1 MTHQT
6 GSPSMESLV
15 NELFQRYER
24 EFNRSLRGDSD
35 LVAVANLYAKA
46 FIAATP
52 SGVVTG
58 QNDDQLKRV
67 MADGFERYRQIGMSG
82 MKLQRLDISGID
94 DLHALARVDW
104 TATYAIGNEKK
115 TIDFTNA
122 YLVRREGDTATVFG
136 WITGDE
142 EAVMKAHGIV
152 P

>member
-58 QNDDQLKRV
+58 QNDEQLKKV

-82 MKLQRLDISGID
+82 MKLQRLDIFTRWRAWTGRRPMPSATRRRPSTSPTRTSSAGK
-94 DLHALARVDW
+94 ATRPRCLARSR
-104 TATYAIGNEKK
+104 ATRK
-115 TIDFTNA
+115 
-122 YLVRREGDTATVFG
+122 
-136 WITGDE
+136 
-142 EAVMKAHGIV
+142 